1 MLSVLSYDLG
11 CYRKKQI
18 EDVRRSLS
26 SSEPNLKPW
35 KPSKGSNQSQVRP
48 DFFLRT
54 TKSAVNL
61 KETLKAFFLHS
72 SSIAKPDQLKDLLP
86 KHRYFIAEATLRWQ
100 DWPKKIFQLEKA
112 LACLKHANETGNDKF
127 HHPFELAI
135 GALLFHAEDALVID
149 EAKEKITASL
159 ENIEGS
165 LVHDLWIKNRVLV
178 GFAPFP
184 NIFVTLYNVDKRLKG
199 L

>member
-1 MLSVLSYDLG
+1 MLAFGSRY
-11 CYRKKQI
+11 
-18 EDVRRSLS
+18 RRSRTTFEGKNKS
-26 SSEPNLKPW
+26 ASAYAS
-35 KPSKGSNQSQVRP
+35 
-48 DFFLRT
+48 FLRQAKPGEVPLIT
-54 TKSAVNL
+54 PFLETMITPLATPMAAL